1 MERSTV
7 NRTSILTAPIRPTQ
21 DVRVQ
26 DAPRGIGAGI
36 SNLGQGMSNLGQD
49 FARAEQKKIALLN
62 EVKKNAAHDAMLHL
76 KTVIDSERM
85 RVSSETP
92 NWSQLDHLDRQP
104 FLDQAEANVTK
115 AMLEYTK
122 MNPYSEGSISSE
134 QLKASV
140 TGSLIMPEFTAGIAV
155 ASNRQ
160 IATRRADTLA
170 WVDSTTLGAGPLVP
184 RSSDSSGKLQ
194 GMNDSWRDIS
204 GMFREMNSRID
215 GLSPTAY
222 SPEDKAKYK
231 DVAKKNAII
240 SIEAGA
246 KDVSPDTLSEF
257 STYVDD
263 AGKQGILNSLEVATI
278 KHKAAE
284 NAKITSGVSNAT
296 LLETAKRALSVHSNG
311 GGSGIP
317 DKGKVEIVRTLAQ
330 GYAGQGNSVSETNL
344 IRARGDMFESDTVR
358 SIRISEGA
366 NPLYALDGD
375 TSIQTNL
382 QASHINFQE
391 LMKGDP
397 VRARKA
403 LIARSLKIKDG
414 SESIIASATTEEFAR
429 MAASFANAEQDR
441 YDKIMRDPF
450 TSLIRGSKVYRE
462 NPTSETADAIY
473 EGFGVPKNLRVLL
486 PTEYAKEFLDTFTGS
501 STPSQKAD
509 ATIALAVKTGGHI
522 TSFMNGLSKTHPELN
537 NGSELLAAVLGT
549 FSVTSD
555 PRFSFAGSSPAKQLQ
570 SMLTAADSQIYERNK
585 ALVNASEDSRNL
597 YNDVNKFLKADFGAA
612 SISAFSSALSNDSR
626 FGADL
631 VKKFPDLVDA
641 LIVNSIKG
649 SNPSVNAKEIAN
661 TVKAMF
667 HNVAYVVPSGPPG
680 SGQFQLEV
688 PRNARK
694 EYGVQLPITGG
705 YDNLSDYAEGRA
717 MSFGAVM
724 YNRAPIGNYF
734 FNVRHEMGLIMAR
747 NLGTDLSTVGNASG
761 KVAST
766 GTFGFIGASG
776 FDLLFNPSGSY
787 IQRYNP
793 SINSIPSSLWS
804 SAMGQFMAP
813 ALATPAFGSMVLP
826 FDELT
831 YRNSRGELK
840 SIADTLDT
848 ASFGWTPKDMLEEA
862 KASLA
867 GTNSEDKATRVQIA
881 IGQNYRTHPSNDGLG
896 VELWVNAAPLRG
908 GISEDAKNVGGE
920 LQVRTKDGRPVVILY
935 SDMDKWRDSVRTRT
949 EERAITGLA
958 RYMESSSKF
967 SGKVG
972 IPNIPVNVVAPI
984 LSSVLRKTPNSE
996 NSKIDNTPWA
1006 TKK

>member
-1 MERSTV
+1 MERATV

-49 FARAEQKKIALLN
+49 FARLQQKKAALLD

-115 AMLEYTK
+115 AMSGYAK
-122 MNPYSEGSISSE
+122 MNPYSEGAISSE

-140 TGSLIMPEFTAGIAV
+140 TDSLIMPEFTAGVAV

-184 RSSDSSGKLQ
+184 RFSDSSGKLQ
-194 GMNDSWRDIS
+194 GMNDSWHDIS
-204 GMFREMNSRID
+204 GTFREMNSRID

-222 SPEDKAKYK
+222 SADDKAKYK
-231 DVAKKNAII
+231 EVAKKNAII

-257 STYVDD
+257 NTYVDD

-284 NAKITSGVSNAT
+284 SAKITSGVSNAT
-296 LLETAKRALSVHSNG
+296 VREAANRVLSIHSNG
-311 GGSGIP
+311 EGSGIS
-317 DKGKVEIVRTLAQ
+317 DKDKDEIIRTLAQ
-330 GYAGQGNSVSETNL
+330 GYAGQGNHVSPTNL
-344 IRARGDMFESDTVR
+344 SRARGDMFESDTLR
-358 SIRISEGA
+358 SIRISKGA

-382 QASHINFQE
+382 QASHINFQG

-397 VRARKA
+397 VSARNA

-414 SESIIASATTEEFAR
+414 NESTIASATTEEFAR
-429 MAASFANAEQDR
+429 MAASFAAAEQGR

-450 TSLIRGSKVYRE
+450 TALIRDNESYRK
-462 NPTSETADAIY
+462 NPTPETANAIY
-473 EGFGVPKNLRVLL
+473 EGYGVSENLRVVL
-486 PTEYAKEFLDTFTGS
+486 PTEYAKEFLAAFTGN
-501 STPSQKAD
+501 STPDQKAK
-509 ATIALAVKTGGHI
+509 ATIDLVANAGSHV
-522 TSFMNGLSKTHPELN
+522 TSFMSGLSKTHPELK
-537 NGSELLAAVLGT
+537 GTELLAAVLGT

-555 PRFSFAGSSPAKQLQ
+555 PRFDFANSAPAKQIQ
-570 SMLTAADSQIYERNK
+570 RMLTAADSQNYEKNR
-585 ALVNASEDSRNL
+585 ALVNASEDSRTL
-597 YNDVNKFLKADFGAA
+597 YDDVNKFLKSDFGPA

-631 VKKFPDLVDA
+631 VKKFPELVDA

-649 SNPSVNAKEIAN
+649 TNPSVNAKEIAN

-667 HNVAYVVPSGPPG
+667 HNVAYVIPSGPPG

-717 MSFGAVM
+717 MSLGAVM
-724 YNRAPIGNYF
+724 YSRTPNGNFF
-734 FNVRHEMGLIMAR
+734 FNARHEMELIMAR

-761 KVAST
+761 KVVST
-766 GTFGFIGASG
+766 GTFGFLGASV
-776 FDLLFNPSGSY
+776 FDLLFNPSGSD

-804 SAMGQFMAP
+804 SAMGQFNAP
-813 ALATPAFGSMVLP
+813 ALATPVFGSMALP

-831 YRNSRGELK
+831 YRNYRGELK
-840 SIADTLDT
+840 PIADTLDT

-881 IGQNYRTHPSNDGLG
+881 IGQNYRTHPSKDGLG

-920 LQVRTKDGRPVVILY
+920 LQVRTKDGRPVIILY

-949 EERAITGLA
+949 EDRAITGLA
-958 RYMESSSKF
+958 RYTESLSKF
-967 SGKVG
+967 SGKAG
-972 IPNIPVNVVAPI
+972 IPSVTVSVTAPI
-984 LSSVLRKTPNSE
+984 LSSVLRKTPNSG